1 MKVSNRACIRNL
13 SLKGLRAAR
22 TRNLI
27 AVLAIALTTVMF
39 TSLFTIAASINH
51 SFQQENFRMAGGDMH
66 ASIKNIT
73 WEQAEQLRADPLVK
87 EGGARLFLGMP
98 EEEPFNKSHVEVS
111 YMEPQLAS
119 HYFCVPV
126 EGSLPR
132 EGTDEAATDTRVLGL
147 LGVEPKVGEQFTVTY
162 NLGVGT
168 GNPKQVTQTFT
179 LSGWWEYDEAVTASN
194 ILLPQSH
201 AEEAL
206 EGYQNQ
212 GRYDMTGRWTLD
224 VMFASS
230 LHIESDLT
238 ELLEN
243 HGYQDTDPQADNYLN
258 GGVNW
263 GYTGAQVSAA
273 ADPLTVVAIS
283 ALLLLI
289 IFTGYLIIY
298 NVFQISVTNDIQF
311 YGLLKTIGTT
321 GRQIKSI
328 IRRQALLLS
337 LIGIPVGLVLG
348 FLVGNKLTPVIMEQL
363 TYKNAFVS
371 FSPLIFIGAA
381 LFALFTVLLSCAR
394 PGRMA
399 AMVSPIEAVRYTE
412 GGNLKKKE
420 KKAGRVVSPFSMAR
434 ANLGRSKG
442 KTVVTVLSLSL
453 AVVLTVVTATFVRGF
468 DLDKFVSRSICTDFV
483 LADAGHFQTSGNLF
497 HETMALPQEVIDQ
510 VKAQGGSPHGGK
522 VYGRTTTVQEFV
534 SEDYFRQIRSSY
546 ADQEM
551 LDSIVALTERNADGL
566 LADGAQLYG
575 MEAFPL
581 DQLKVLEGD
590 LSKLYQPGGN
600 YIAAVYS
607 DDDYGR
613 PVMDSHWAR
622 LGDKITLRYVEEFEY
637 YNPNT
642 GAVYGAWEN
651 VPEDALYASRAVAYR
666 DVTYEVVALVTVPSC
681 LDYGYYG
688 SDEFI
693 LNDQTF
699 CRDTG
704 TDNVMLYAYDT
715 GEGDTQAMEDFLAD
729 YTENQQPQYDY
740 ISKATYQAEFESFRN
755 MFLLLGGA
763 LSFIV
768 GLVGVLNF
776 FNAILTGILA
786 RKREFAVLQSIGMT
800 GGQLK
805 AMLVWEGLFYGI
817 VSLLLALLLSL
828 GLGPLSAGA
837 VENLFWFFTYRLTVS
852 PLLILLPIFLALGCL
867 VPLGVYRVVARSSVV
882 ERLREADG

>member
-1 MKVSNRACIRNL
+1 MIRVSNKACIRRL
-13 SLKGLRAAR
+13 GRKSMGAAK
-22 TRNLI
+22 TRNAI
-27 AVLAIALTTVMF
+27 AIVAIALTTVLF
-39 TSLFTIAASINH
+39 TSLFTIALSINDG
-51 SFQQENFRMAGGDMH
+51 FQQANFRQAGGYSH
-66 ASIKNIT
+66 GTFKNMT
-73 WEQAEQLRADPLVK
+73 QEQFEELKDDPAIQEWSLR
-87 EGGARLFLGMP
+87 RFLGMP
-98 EEEPFNKSHVEVS
+98 TEEPFNKDHVEVGYS
-111 YMEPQLAS
+111 DANDAHWGFCDPIEGRLPQ
-119 HYFCVPV
+119 
-126 EGSLPR
+126 
-132 EGTDEAATDTRVLGL
+132 EGTNEAATDTRVLEL
-147 LGVEPKVGEQFTVTY
+147 LGVEPQ
-162 NLGVGT
+162 LGVTFTITFSVDGHET
-168 GNPKQVTQTFT
+168 TQTFT
-179 LSGWWEYDEAVTASN
+179 LCGWWEYDPAVVARHVLIPESRVEEVLQEVGVTPPGQDGMTA
-194 ILLPQSH
+194 
-201 AEEAL
+201 A
-206 EGYQNQ
+206 
-212 GRYDMTGRWTLD
+212 WTMNVMLD
-224 VMFASS
+224 SS
-230 LHIESDLT
+230 LHIESDL
-238 ELLEN
+238 EDILAR
-243 HGYQDTDPQADNYLN
+243 HGYQDETPTADNYV
-258 GGVNW
+258 GTGVNW
-263 GYTGAQVSAA
+263 GYTGAKLAENV
-273 ADPLTVVAIS
+273 DPVTVI
-283 ALLLLI
+283 ALGAMLVLI
-289 IFTGYLIIY
+289 ILTGYLIIY
-298 NVFQISVTNDIQF
+298 NVFQISVTNDIRF

-321 GRQIKSI
+321 GRQIKTLL
-328 IRRQALLLS
+328 RQQALLLS
-337 LIGIPVGLVLG
+337 CVGIPVGLVLG
-348 FLVGNKLTPVIMEQL
+348 WLIGGQLTPVIIGNL
-363 TYKNAFVS
+363 NGVS
-371 FSPLIFIGAA
+371 QVVSVDPLIFVGAA
-381 LFALFTVLLSCAR
+381 LFSLFTVLLSCAR

-399 AMVSPIEAVRYTE
+399 AKVSPIEAVRYTE

-483 LADAGHFQTSGNLF
+483 LADAGHFQTGGDFF

-510 VKAQGGSPHGGK
+510 VKAQGGITDGGK

-534 SEDYFRQIRSSY
+534 SEDYFRQSRSSY

-551 LDSIVALTERNADGL
+551 LDSIVALTERTADGL

-642 GAVYGAWEN
+642 GVVYGAWEN
-651 VPEDALYASRAVAYR
+651 VPEGALYASRAVAYR

-704 TDNVMLYAYDT
+704 TDNVMLYAYNTDD
-715 GEGDTQAMEDFLAD
+715 EDTQAMETFLAD

-740 ISKATYQAEFESFRN
+740 ISKATYQAEFESFRA

-800 GGQLK
+800 GRQLK
-805 AMLVWEGLFYGI
+805 TMLVWEGLFYGI
-817 VSLLLALLLSL
+817 VSLLIALLLAL

-837 VENLFWFFTYRLTVS
+837 LENLFWFFTYRLTVS
-852 PLLILLPIFLALGCL
+852 PVLILLPIFLALGCL

-882 ERLREADG
+882 ERLREADS